1 MPTAPGVLQFT
12 KERPKTSARYYRL
25 QWTRWFSQLTITS
38 LKRMTQCFSHD
49 YKIPLKVL
57 NFFRKMFHHT
67 CLAGSCMSLLIT
79 KEGYKFKFPLTI
91 QLYVVC
97 TFPLSAGVVVG
108 GGAGG
113 GVGEGGRE
121 VEPLINF
128 SKKGGLDRIS
138 IFRGGCWERWG

>member
-1 MPTAPGVLQFT
+1 
-12 KERPKTSARYYRL
+12 
-25 QWTRWFSQLTITS
+25 
-38 LKRMTQCFSHD
+38 
-49 YKIPLKVL
+49 
-57 NFFRKMFHHT
+57 
-67 CLAGSCMSLLIT
+67 MSLLIT

-113 GVGEGGRE
+113 RE